1 MEKYAECPLCCE
13 TFSKNVI
20 EAHAST
26 CGLLQQSSQQPVKRS
41 FASIFTT
48 SPNSENEKK
57 RAKVSKPAKTPP
69 SSSLANNKLSHL
81 ASSASPRSRREVDDA
96 DPMPA
101 SNKPVQNEGGTGESA
116 AGETRDSGSN
126 VSGRSPGVPL
136 AEALRPKVQNLILAC
151 IGIYFFKYIFFYL
164 YFIAVSKNKH
174 ISQFKR

>member
-26 CGLLQQSSQQPVKRS
+26 CGLLQQSSQPVKRS

-69 SSSLANNKLSHL
+69 SSSLANNKLSL
-81 ASSASPRSRREVDDA
+81 TSASPQSRRDVDDV
-96 DPMPA
+96 DPMLA
-101 SNKPVQNEGGTGESA
+101 SNQPVEKEGGKGES
-116 AGETRDSGSN
+116 AGETRNSGTN
-126 VSGRSPGVPL
+126 VSERSLGVPL
-136 AEALRPKVQNLILAC
+136 AEALRPKVQNLILTC
-151 IGIYFFKYIFFYL
+151 IEIYFFKIHR
-164 YFIAVSKNKH
+164 K
-174 ISQFKR
+174 

>member
-41 FASIFTT
+41 FASIFT

-69 SSSLANNKLSHL
+69 SSSLANNKLSLL
-81 ASSASPRSRREVDDA
+81 ASASPQSRRDVDDV
-96 DPMPA
+96 DPMLA
-101 SNKPVQNEGGTGESA
+101 SNQPVEKEGGKGES
-116 AGETRDSGSN
+116 AGETRNSGTN
-126 VSGRSPGVPL
+126 VSERSLGVPL
-136 AEALRPKVQNLILAC
+136 AEALRPKVQNLKLAC
-151 IGIYFFKYIFFYL
+151 IEIYFFKIILFNFYL
-164 YFIAVSKNKH
+164 VASNFPAKSGNFYF
-174 ISQFKR
+174 Q

>member
-26 CGLLQQSSQQPVKRS
+26 CGLQQSSQQPVKRS
-41 FASIFTT
+41 FASIFTS

-69 SSSLANNKLSHL
+69 SSSLANNKLSL
-81 ASSASPRSRREVDDA
+81 TSASPQSRRDVDDV

-101 SNKPVQNEGGTGESA
+101 SNQRIENEGGTGESA
-116 AGETRDSGSN
+116 GETRDSGTN

-151 IGIYFFKYIFFYL
+151 IGIYFFKYIFFIY
-164 YFIAVSKNKH
+164 
-174 ISQFKR
+174 IS

>member
-26 CGLLQQSSQQPVKRS
+26 CGLLQQSSQPVKRS
-41 FASIFTT
+41 FASIFT

-69 SSSLANNKLSHL
+69 SSSLANNKLSL
-81 ASSASPRSRREVDDA
+81 ASASPQSRRDVDDV
-96 DPMPA
+96 DPMLA
-101 SNKPVQNEGGTGESA
+101 SNQPVEKEGGKGES
-116 AGETRDSGSN
+116 AGETRNSGTN
-126 VSGRSPGVPL
+126 VSERSLGVPL

-151 IGIYFFKYIFFYL
+151 IGIYFFKSIFFIY
-164 YFIAVSKNKH
+164 
-174 ISQFKR
+174 IS